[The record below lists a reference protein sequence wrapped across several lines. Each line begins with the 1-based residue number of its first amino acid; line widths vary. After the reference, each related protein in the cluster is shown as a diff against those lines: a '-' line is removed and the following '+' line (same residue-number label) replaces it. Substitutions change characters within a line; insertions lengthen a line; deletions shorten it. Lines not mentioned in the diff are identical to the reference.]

1 MTTNKLITTAQVAA
15 HLGLS
20 RYSVSRMARAG
31 ALPHVERLESGAY
44 VYDPDAIE
52 QVRIDRANEKTITCD
67 ALARE
72 LGCTLADLD
81 DLGLDS
87 APALPW
93 SVLSAKHAAEFR
105 AAWTAA
111 QK

>member
-1 MTTNKLITTAQVAA
+1 MTSNELITTAQVAA

-20 RYSVSRMARAG
+20 RHSVSRMASNG
-31 ALPHVERLESGAY
+31 TLPHVARLDSGAY
-44 VYDPDAIE
+44 VYNPSEIE
-52 QVRIDRANEKTITCD
+52 RIRIARANEKTITCD